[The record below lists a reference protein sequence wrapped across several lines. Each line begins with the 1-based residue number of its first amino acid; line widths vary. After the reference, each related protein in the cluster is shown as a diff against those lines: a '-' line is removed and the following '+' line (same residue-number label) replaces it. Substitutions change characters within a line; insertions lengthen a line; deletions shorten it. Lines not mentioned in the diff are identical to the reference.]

1 MSTSALGKRHTRQ
14 REMILQVFEDAQG
27 PLTVQE
33 VHAQAQ
39 NEVASLGIAT
49 VYRTL
54 KLLRERHQIDEIILP
69 NGETRYERVGLS
81 HHHHFQ
87 CMTCQKVLDVEM
99 CPVSIPQGTMLPGDY
114 LVEEHDVTLRGRC
127 PDCLSA
133 PSKQAGRRRQSAS
146 H

>member
-1 MSTSALGKRHTRQ
+1 MGPPVLGKRHTRQ
-14 REMILQVFEDAQG
+14 REMILQVFEEAQG

-39 NEVASLGIAT
+39 HELTGLGIAT

-54 KLLRERHQIDEIILP
+54 KLLREQHQIDEITLP

-87 CMTCQKVLDVEM
+87 CVECQRVFDVEI
-99 CPVSIPQGTMLPGDY
+99 CPISIPQGTTLPGDY
-114 LVEEHDVTLRGRC
+114 LVEGHEVTLCGRC
-127 PDCLSA
+127 PDCLTA
-133 PSKQAGRRRQSAS
+133 PSKQSARRRKPTSA
-146 H
+146 